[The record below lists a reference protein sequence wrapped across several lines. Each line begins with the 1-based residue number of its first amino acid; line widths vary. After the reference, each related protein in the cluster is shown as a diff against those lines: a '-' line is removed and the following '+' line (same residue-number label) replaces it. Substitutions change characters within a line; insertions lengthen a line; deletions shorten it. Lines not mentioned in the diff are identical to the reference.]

1 MAGPAWLDIY
11 RGKWAG
17 LAGRHLWLRR
27 LQRWGVP
34 AGSLVIGILTLFV
47 FRRGIEFL
55 PWFVGYLLLLWLV
68 GVASAQI
75 RHELALRG
83 RRVILLVVDYT
94 VQTLFHGLLLFLLP
108 IYYASTTLTSGNIW
122 FLVTLAAAAF
132 LTTVDPW
139 YRAILLRYRRI
150 EILLFGFGLFASL
163 NVALPLVRVRVAWAL
178 VLSGFASMLA
188 LMPVFRRVVDTSW
201 REALLRA
208 SLWGVAVALLLWP
221 LRGWIPPVPLQLTR
235 ATFARSIARLEPER
249 PISTLTVDEL
259 RTWGGL
265 TAFTAVAAPA
275 GLREP
280 IYHVWRKDGT
290 IVAKIPLSP
299 VWGGRS
305 GGFRTF
311 SRKTD
316 LGINPAGLWTVD
328 VLTAYDQL
336 IGRVRLAVTP

>member
-1 MAGPAWLDIY
+1 MTGTAWLDCF
-11 RGKWAG
+11 RDDWAG
-17 LAGRHLWLRR
+17 LAARYRWLRW
-27 LQRWGVP
+27 LQRWGIS
-34 AGSLVIGILTLFV
+34 AGSLVIGILTLYF
-47 FRRGIEFL
+47 FRRGIEYL

-68 GVASAQI
+68 GVASAQL
-75 RHELALRG
+75 RQELAVRG
-83 RRVILLVVDYT
+83 RRVISLVVDYT

-108 IYYASTTLTSGNIW
+108 IYYASTTLTSWNVC
-122 FLVTLAAAAF
+122 FLVTLAAAAI
-132 LTTVDPW
+132 LTTIDPW
-139 YRAILLRYRRI
+139 YRAIRLRYRRV
-150 EILLFGFGLFASL
+150 EVLLFGFGLFASL
-163 NVALPLVRVRVAWAL
+163 NVALPLLRMRVAWAL
-178 VLSGFASMLA
+178 LLSGFASLLA

-201 REALLRA
+201 LEALFRA
-208 SLWGVAVALLLWP
+208 SLWGVAVALLLWQ

-235 ATFARSIARLEPER
+235 ATFARSIGRLEPDQ
-249 PISTLTVDEL
+249 PVSILTVDEL

-290 IVAKIPLSP
+290 IVARIPLSP
-299 VWGGRS
+299 IWGGRP

-316 LGINPAGLWTVD
+316 LGINPAGAWTVD